1 MAELLWNFNARQ
13 YRHTL
18 WKKRLRLPACETEET
33 SIENG
38 QTSLYNHPSM
48 TVTVRSFAKINLGL
62 RIGAAR
68 EDGFHELL
76 TVYQTI
82 GLHDVIRVSM
92 RRGNG
97 IEIQCADPRVPR
109 DESNTCFRIVE
120 KAMRALR
127 VKGRVVIEIEK
138 RLPVQGGLGGAS
150 ANAVA
155 TLLGLERA
163 LKKSLPA
170 AERLRIAAEVG
181 SDLPLFLVGGTVLGV
196 GRGERVYPLPDLP
209 ALACVVVTPTVGV
222 STPKAF
228 ADWDL
233 RRSGEKQGLK
243 PSSSDVAD
251 AALKGRSSTAIR
263 AGSVCAGEE
272 PVELRSGRPGQRPGP
287 THSEPISAELRSTGP
302 PGAAVPTEAAVPT
315 RAAVPTT
322 DGAKLTVSSASDRM
336 NELGRGLSAWLSE
349 MYSSAPSDLLARG
362 GRAENPLLWLVR
374 AGIKND
380 FEEVVFP
387 EYPELSS
394 GKSAL
399 LRAGAKYA
407 SLSGSGSALYG
418 LFASREA
425 AVWATARLRKQ
436 GWAAQATATMTRRA
450 YWKRTVVG

>member
-1 MAELLWNFNARQ
+1 MAELLG
-13 YRHTL
+13 TL
-18 WKKRLRLPACETEET
+18 TLASIGILSGKSDWPLPADETEET
-33 SIENG
+33 PIENW

-82 GLHDVIRVSM
+82 GLHDVIRVSVG
-92 RRGNG
+92 RGSG
-97 IEIQCADPRVPR
+97 IEIQCADPRVPK

-120 KAMRALR
+120 RAMRALR
-127 VKGRVVIEIEK
+127 AKGRVVIEIEK

-150 ANAVA
+150 ANAVT

-163 LKKSLPA
+163 LRKALPA
-170 AERLRIAAEVG
+170 TERLRIAAEVG

-196 GRGERVYPLPDLP
+196 GRGEQVYPLPELP
-209 ALACVVVTPTVGV
+209 ALACVVVTPKVGV

-228 ADWDL
+228 ADWD
-233 RRSGEKQGLK
+233 RKMREEGQGLK
-243 PSSSDVAD
+243 PGPSVGLD
-251 AALKGRSSTAIR
+251 AAPSTGSGQALKGRSSTA
-263 AGSVCAGEE
+263 A
-272 PVELRSGRPGQRPGP
+272 
-287 THSEPISAELRSTGP
+287 
-302 PGAAVPTEAAVPT
+302 
-315 RAAVPTT
+315 
-322 DGAKLTVSSASDRM
+322 AKLTVCSGSDRM
-336 NELGRGLSAWLSE
+336 VELGRGLSAWLSE

-387 EYPELSS
+387 EYPELSR

-407 SLSGSGSALYG
+407 SLSGSGSTLYG
-418 LFASREA
+418 LFASRDA
-425 AVWATARLRKQ
+425 AVQATARLRKQ
-436 GWAAQATATMTRRA
+436 GWAAQATATMPRRA
-450 YWKRTVVG
+450 YWKRIVVG